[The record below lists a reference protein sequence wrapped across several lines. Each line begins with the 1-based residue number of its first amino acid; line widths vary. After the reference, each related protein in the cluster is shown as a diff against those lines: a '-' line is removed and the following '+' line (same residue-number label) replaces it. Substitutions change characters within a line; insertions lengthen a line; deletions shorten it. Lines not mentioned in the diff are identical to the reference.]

1 VDNYAIIET
10 GGRQYIVKP
19 NQLLKIEKIDGDI
32 DSEVNFN
39 VLLIDGKEANE
50 NATVKGRIK
59 SQFRDKKIIVFKKI
73 RRKGYKRKQGHRQSL
88 TEVMISTIDKG
99 E

>member
-1 VDNYAIIET
+1 MDNYAIIET

-32 DSEVNFN
+32 DSEVSFN

-50 NATVKGRIK
+50 NATVKGQIK